1 MFKNCQEAQCAFSNL
16 TVDLPNIK
24 DEVSDIE
31 KKFCALYGK
40 RKLDSVNDERFQ
52 IFCNK

>member
-16 TVDLPNIK
+16 AVDVPNIK

-31 KKFCALYGK
+31 KKICALYGK